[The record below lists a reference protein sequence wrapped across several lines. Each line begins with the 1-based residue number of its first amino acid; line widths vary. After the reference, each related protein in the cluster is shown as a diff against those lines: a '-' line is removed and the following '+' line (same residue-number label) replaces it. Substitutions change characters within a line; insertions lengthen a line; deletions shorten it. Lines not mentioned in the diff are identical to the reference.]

1 MKKETKSLVVRFS
14 DKISET
20 ETTHER
26 VKAIADRLGISQNKA
41 VHYAINLAH
50 NQIIGQQVGCIT
62 YLGAPQDAIQRAQER
77 VAQGV
82 PMAHTEDDQL
92 EKNLFFSLLPE
103 ATKKQAH
110 EVTDPAEKRKIIKQ
124 LIQEHFLDEEKE

>member
-62 YLGAPQDAIQRAQER
+62 RAFALEQHSGGRYAI
-77 VAQGV
+77 
-82 PMAHTEDDQL
+82 
-92 EKNLFFSLLPE
+92 
-103 ATKKQAH
+103 
-110 EVTDPAEKRKIIKQ
+110 EVTSSK
-124 LIQEHFLDEEKE
+124 